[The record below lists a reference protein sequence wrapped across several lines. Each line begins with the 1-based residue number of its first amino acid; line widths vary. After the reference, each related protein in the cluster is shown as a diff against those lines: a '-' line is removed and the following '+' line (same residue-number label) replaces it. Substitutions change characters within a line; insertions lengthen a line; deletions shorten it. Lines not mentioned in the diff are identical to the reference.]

1 MNKTLSCI
9 SVAVVLLSAGC
20 SSSSGVSE
28 QYRYTPPT
36 PAPVQTSAEVNVPY
50 DLLWGR
56 AQRWLAEK
64 GFEGQGE
71 VASGVLSASQ
81 ESYADGLRY
90 LDCGKGGSRVSIEQ
104 PAVKINVMI
113 TQNADKAV
121 ASINLKG
128 TTSVSYLESSGEKI
142 AAPSVTPVCV
152 SNGQLEADF
161 LAYINR

>member
-1 MNKTLSCI
+1 MNKTLGCI
-9 SVAVVLLSAGC
+9 GVSMVLLLAGC
-20 SSSSGVSE
+20 SGSSGVSE

-36 PAPVQTSAEVNVPY
+36 AVPVQTNTEVNVPY

-56 AQRWLAEK
+56 AQRWLMDK
-64 GFEGQGE
+64 GFDGQGE
-71 VASGVLSASQ
+71 VTAGVLSASQ

-104 PAVKINVMI
+104 PAVKINIMI
-113 TQNADKAV
+113 TQNAEKSI

-128 TTSVSYLESSGEKI
+128 TTTVSYLEGNGEKI

-161 LAYINR
+161 LSYINR